1 MQRWSMYVPR
11 RALFFLTLIAVMLVA
26 GLDLA
31 SPHLAAAK
39 SVTWRNY
46 DVTLTLNGDG
56 TFHVVERQ
64 VVDFEGGPFSYAF
77 ADIPLTRVEDITNI
91 SVSEEQG
98 GSLVT
103 YDQSTSQDPET
114 FTVKRSSSSITI
126 NWYMPNTQN
135 QERVFNLAYDV
146 IGGLRVYQDASGQR
160 QQIWWT
166 AIGSEVTQTA
176 PVDSGTFTIKLPQAV
191 STNEVVLDGP
201 GSTIPTDHTQ
211 DGRVWTWSVANMSS
225 GDSLTARLEFPALV
239 NATAPAWQQADDAQ
253 RIREQDRASRDALL
267 KLLLAGAALLTLTAG
282 GVGLFGLWYTR
293 GRDPGV
299 GAVASYLS
307 EPPDD
312 LPPGAAGA
320 LVDEEVNERD
330 IVATLVDLGRR
341 GVLNIQEEEEGSAF
355 KRREYTIALKQDAKD
370 LRPFEQTFVTSIMSG
385 TDAGKTVTLG
395 DAKERFSRKVETIR
409 SQMYDELVKR
419 GYFTVSPQTTRKRYQ
434 SFASVAIVAL
444 IIAAAIFG
452 GAILD
457 ISGWFIV
464 PAIAILVILFALYQ
478 TARYMPRK
486 TVAGAESAAKWRA
499 FKRYLE
505 DIDQQKVGD
514 NAAGIFEKYL
524 PYAVAFGLERTWVSR
539 FAQAG
544 APAPDWYGGF
554 GGYGGGWFDP
564 EVGRRSRRRTV
575 WVGGP
580 GWGGVPTATGE
591 PRAGDGG
598 GVDLPGLPDIQSASD
613 KGAKSLESVRKWR
626 SVGGTPECEC
636 SGGSSKR
643 RVYP

>member
-1 MQRWSMYVPR
+1 MATAPSTSWNGKWSISKAVLSVTPSPIFRLPGSRTSPISRYPKSKAAASSRTISRPARILRHSRSSGAAR
-11 RALFFLTLIAVMLVA
+11 RSRSIGTCPIPKIRS
-26 GLDLA
+26 GC
-31 SPHLAAAK
+31 STSRTTSLAACA
-39 SVTWRNY
+39 S
-46 DVTLTLNGDG
+46 
-56 TFHVVERQ
+56 
-64 VVDFEGGPFSYAF
+64 
-77 ADIPLTRVEDITNI
+77 TRMR
-91 SVSEEQG
+91 
-98 GSLVT
+98 
-103 YDQSTSQDPET
+103 P
-114 FTVKRSSSSITI
+114 
-126 NWYMPNTQN
+126 
-135 QERVFNLAYDV
+135 
-146 IGGLRVYQDASGQR
+146 AS
-160 QQIWWT
+160 
-166 AIGSEVTQTA
+166 ASEVTQTA

-191 STNEVVLDGP
+191 STNDVVLDGP

-341 GVLNIQEEEEGSAF
+341 GVLNIQEEEEGSVF

-514 NAAGIFEKYL
+514 KA
-524 PYAVAFGLERTWVSR
+524 
-539 FAQAG
+539 
-544 APAPDWYGGF
+544 
-554 GGYGGGWFDP
+554 
-564 EVGRRSRRRTV
+564 
-575 WVGGP
+575 
-580 GWGGVPTATGE
+580 
-591 PRAGDGG
+591 
-598 GVDLPGLPDIQSASD
+598 
-613 KGAKSLESVRKWR
+613 
-626 SVGGTPECEC
+626 
-636 SGGSSKR
+636 
-643 RVYP
+643 

>member
-126 NWYMPNTQN
+126 NWYMPKTQN

-191 STNEVVLDGP
+191 STNDVVLDGP

-355 KRREYTIALKQDAKD
+355 KRREYTIALKQDAK
-370 LRPFEQTFVTSIMSG
+370 VMY
-385 TDAGKTVTLG
+385 
-395 DAKERFSRKVETIR
+395 ERVMKA
-409 SQMYDELVKR
+409 
-419 GYFTVSPQTTRKRYQ
+419 
-434 SFASVAIVAL
+434 AS
-444 IIAAAIFG
+444 
-452 GAILD
+452 
-457 ISGWFIV
+457 
-464 PAIAILVILFALYQ
+464 
-478 TARYMPRK
+478 
-486 TVAGAESAAKWRA
+486 
-499 FKRYLE
+499 
-505 DIDQQKVGD
+505 
-514 NAAGIFEKYL
+514 
-524 PYAVAFGLERTWVSR
+524 
-539 FAQAG
+539 
-544 APAPDWYGGF
+544 
-554 GGYGGGWFDP
+554 
-564 EVGRRSRRRTV
+564 
-575 WVGGP
+575 
-580 GWGGVPTATGE
+580 
-591 PRAGDGG
+591 
-598 GVDLPGLPDIQSASD
+598 
-613 KGAKSLESVRKWR
+613 
-626 SVGGTPECEC
+626 
-636 SGGSSKR
+636 
-643 RVYP
+643 